1 MNYLLYICMP
11 ICCMTLVNKDN
22 NDCMK
27 MYQEDKGVSGKQIIF
42 ITIALDTIAVQMYS
56 VIQL

>member
-22 NDCMK
+22 NVELLAIK
-27 MYQEDKGVSGKQIIF
+27 W
-42 ITIALDTIAVQMYS
+42 
-56 VIQL
+56 

>member
-1 MNYLLYICMP
+1 MP

-42 ITIALDTIAVQMYS
+42 ITIALDTIAVEMYS

>member
-1 MNYLLYICMP
+1 MCMP

-27 MYQEDKGVSGKQIIF
+27 MYQEDKGVSGKQMNY
-42 ITIALDTIAVQMYS
+42 ITLDSISVQMYT
-56 VIQL
+56 VITL